1 MVPYFFAHDELN
13 YARHTPLYLF
23 IMTELETKDIDSW
36 NYLKNNFSVNKFGY
50 CFIPYDIIML

>member
-1 MVPYFFAHDELN
+1 
-13 YARHTPLYLF
+13 
-23 IMTELETKDIDSW
+23 MTELETKDIDSW